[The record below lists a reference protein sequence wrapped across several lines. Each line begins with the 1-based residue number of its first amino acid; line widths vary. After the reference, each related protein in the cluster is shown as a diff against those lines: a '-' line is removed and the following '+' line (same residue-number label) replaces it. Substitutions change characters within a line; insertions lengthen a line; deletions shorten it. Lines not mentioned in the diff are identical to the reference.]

1 MVGVGGVEEVQ
12 RVAIL
17 EAMAEAMAERGG
29 GADTVTLADVGAR
42 AGVHV
47 SRVNELFGDREA
59 CLLAACELAIERASA
74 EVIPAYRSEAR
85 WLDAVKVAL
94 ARFLSFLEAQPALG
108 RLLVVYSP
116 GGGPLV
122 LSRRMEILSA
132 LAAAVDE
139 GRGEAPADAH
149 RPPAVVAEGV
159 VGAVLAVVHNRLLAE
174 EPLPLMDLFGS
185 LISIVVLPYMGAG
198 VARRELTRPAPRLRI
213 QDGPESH
220 LADARGGS
228 AESMRIT
235 YRTARVLSA
244 IDDYPGASNRE
255 VAERAGIVDQGQISK
270 LLARLQEGGL
280 IEKTGEVRTR
290 GAPNSWRM
298 TARGEALMK
307 TVGLRAAVRSHK
319 RPRD

>member
-1 MVGVGGVEEVQ
+1 VEEVQ
-12 RVAIL
+12 QTAIL
-17 EAMAEAMAERGG
+17 EAMAEAMAERGAS
-29 GADTVTLADVGAR
+29 ADTVTLADVGAR

-59 CLLAACELAIERASA
+59 CLLAAFELAVERASA
-74 EVIPAYRSEAR
+74 EVIPAYRREAR
-85 WLDAVKVAL
+85 WIDAIKAAL

-122 LSRRMEILSA
+122 LRRRMEILGV

-139 GRGEAPADAH
+139 GRAEAAADAH
-149 RPPAVVAEGV
+149 RPPVVVAEGV

-174 EPLPLMDLFGS
+174 ELPPLMDLFGS

-220 LADARGGS
+220 LAPGGS

-307 TVGLRAAVRSHK
+307 TVGLRAVMRSHK

>member
-1 MVGVGGVEEVQ
+1 
-12 RVAIL
+12 
-17 EAMAEAMAERGG
+17 MAEAMAERGAS
-29 GADTVTLADVGAR
+29 ADTVTLADVGAR

-59 CLLAACELAIERASA
+59 CLLAAFELAVERASA
-74 EVIPAYRSEAR
+74 EVVPAYRREAR
-85 WLDAVKVAL
+85 WLDAIKAAL

-122 LSRRMEILSA
+122 LRRRMEILGV

-139 GRGEAPADAH
+139 GRTEVAADAH

-174 EPLPLMDLFGS
+174 EPPPLMDLFGS
-185 LISIVVLPYMGAG
+185 LISIVVLPYLGAG

-213 QDGPESH
+213 QDGPDSH
-220 LADARGGS
+220 LAPDGS

-270 LLARLQEGGL
+270 LLARLHEGGL

-307 TVGLRAAVRSHK
+307 TVGLRAVMGSHK